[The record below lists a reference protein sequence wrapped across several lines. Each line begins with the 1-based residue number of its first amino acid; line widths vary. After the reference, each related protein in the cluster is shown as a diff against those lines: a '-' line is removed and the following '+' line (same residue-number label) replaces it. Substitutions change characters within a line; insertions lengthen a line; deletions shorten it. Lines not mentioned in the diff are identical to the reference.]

1 MSSRTNRSSHKP
13 DIEVNRQA
21 QAMQNQADSK
31 KQRSTLRELNELERE
46 DIEDEIGLEDIDIDS
61 EDLNAI
67 AVDDADNSKESADN
81 ASSNNVDD
89 KIDNESSNELDDEIV
104 SDLPQEMTQSYG
116 TGLQGQPTDRS
127 GRRAHLNQA
136 RYFNE
141 ANATLTGG
149 DIDANYEQAN
159 AVGDE
164 SVGGTVATPDQDIV
178 DDLGTAVGLEVDDRT
193 FLRTN
198 ETLEERDDRRWE
210 LDPKSSEDYQERRN

>member
-1 MSSRTNRSSHKP
+1 MASRINRSNDKR
-13 DIEVNRQA
+13 DTEAARQA
-21 QAMQNQADSK
+21 KIDAMQSQPDAK
-31 KQRSTLRELNELERE
+31 KQRSTLGALNELESE
-46 DIEDEIGLEDIDIDS
+46 DIEDEIGLEEIDIDVD
-61 EDLNAI
+61 DLNAI
-67 AVDDADNSKESADN
+67 AADDADDSEGFDDN
-81 ASSNNVDD
+81 ASSDGIDD
-89 KIDNESSNELDDEIV
+89 GIDDEEII

-116 TGLQGQPTDRS
+116 TGLQGHPSDRT

-136 RYFNE
+136 RYLNE
-141 ANATLTGG
+141 ADAALTGG

-198 ETLEERDDRRWE
+198 DTLEERDDRRWE
-210 LDPKSSEDYQERRN
+210 LDPKSSEDYQERRS